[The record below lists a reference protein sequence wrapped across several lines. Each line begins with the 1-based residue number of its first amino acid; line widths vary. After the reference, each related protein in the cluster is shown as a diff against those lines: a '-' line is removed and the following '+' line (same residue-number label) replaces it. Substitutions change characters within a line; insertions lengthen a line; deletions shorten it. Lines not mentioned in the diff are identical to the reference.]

1 VASRTF
7 STSAFSANRR
17 TLAALRLSALG
28 IATPSA
34 AEPADAVRASL
45 ALQAQDYPGA
55 LWAIGLRTPGVT
67 LAGVEAAHEGGAF
80 VRSWPMRGTL
90 HMVAPDDL
98 GWMLSLT
105 GERMVRSAAGRHR
118 QLELSDADFASAAT
132 IARDLLVGG
141 AHATRAEM
149 LAAFDAGGVSTAGQR
164 GVHLLGRLSY
174 TGQIVLSGQK
184 RYALLAD
191 WARHPRSL
199 TRDEALRELALRY
212 FTGHGP
218 ATVQD
223 LAWWAGVTLTDA
235 RAGLAAA
242 RDELVELEVDGTTY
256 LHRPG
261 LEPAESGVHMLP
273 GFDEYVLGYTDR
285 SAQLAPEHMN
295 TIVPGSNGMFLATIV
310 VDGEIVGTWKKH
322 PSAKRMRVTLEPFGS
337 LSAGAVRAIRK
348 ALIRYGE
355 FLEQP
360 VELDD

>member
-1 VASRTF
+1 
-7 STSAFSANRR
+7 
-17 TLAALRLSALG
+17 
-28 IATPSA
+28 
-34 AEPADAVRASL
+34 
-45 ALQAQDYPGA
+45 
-55 LWAIGLRTPGVT
+55 
-67 LAGVEAAHEGGAF
+67 
-80 VRSWPMRGTL
+80 MRGTL

-118 QLELSDADFASAAT
+118 QLGLSDADFASAGT
-132 IARDLLVGG
+132 IAHDMLADG
-141 AHATRAEM
+141 AHATRAE
-149 LAAFDAGGVSTAGQR
+149 LLTAFDAGGVSTAGQR

-174 TGQIVLSGQK
+174 SGQIVLSGQK

-199 TRDEALRELALRY
+199 SRDDALRELALRY

-242 RDELVELEVDGTTY
+242 REGLIELELDGTTY
-256 LHRPG
+256 VHRQG
-261 LEPAESGVHMLP
+261 LEPAAAGVHMLP

-285 SAQLAPEHMN
+285 SAQLAPPHMEV
-295 TIVPGSNGMFLATIV
+295 IVPGGNGMFLATIV
-310 VDGEIVGTWKKH
+310 VDGEVVGTWRKH
-322 PSAKRMRVTLEPFGS
+322 PSAKRMRVTIEPFGS
-337 LSAGAVRAIRK
+337 LSAGTLRGIRK
-348 ALIRYGE
+348 ALARYGE